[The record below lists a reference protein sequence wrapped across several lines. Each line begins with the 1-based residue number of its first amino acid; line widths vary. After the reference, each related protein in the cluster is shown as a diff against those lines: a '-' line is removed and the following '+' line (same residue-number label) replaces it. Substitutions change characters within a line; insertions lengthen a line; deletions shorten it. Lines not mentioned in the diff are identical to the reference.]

1 MCAMNMPPER
11 EARIRAIPGNKTCAD
26 CSNINPQWASV
37 SYGILVCLECSGH
50 HRALG
55 VHLSF
60 VRSVQ
65 MDSWTEKQM
74 EAMERSGGNVAL
86 EKFLSS
92 RGITKNWPVAA
103 KYGTKQ
109 AAYYRERLSRWLDGK
124 TEPPPDPGNYDPVS
138 GGDAQGAEPLPGE
151 STDDYN
157 ARQARLREAARERL
171 RAKFGDG
178 AMGGVGS
185 SGATSYGTSSGG
197 VEDWG
202 LGEIGGA
209 AVGAASK
216 VGGAVGTVV
225 GGVGN
230 FLKANVLENT
240 DLHASVRNQWA
251 SIRQSVSQSDIDNY
265 KKTVSADEENSLRRS
280 MSWGVGAMGEFL
292 QNASEGLGKMMDDG
306 EGSSQAPPAP
316 RCPKNHKLRTSPA
329 SATKCD
335 LCPARGT
342 RYACCDGCDY
352 NICTKCFEKPVE
364 GRSTPGSKGMTFDDD
379 WGEDA
384 PPAAPTK
391 EDMNKIAQ
399 DLGMR
404 LDTPKTRQPAS
415 KPEESKRVSATP
427 APKPTPAAATPQKP
441 KPKEKAK
448 LPDADDFFAEFGV

>member
-1 MCAMNMPPER
+1 MNMPPER

-92 RGITKNWPVAA
+92 RGIMKNWPVAA

-202 LGEIGGA
+202 LGEIGEKSCSGYEHERKSSA
-209 AVGAASK
+209 RNEKGDQGSQTWCQTHSARKIVQIRYRM
-216 VGGAVGTVV
+216 
-225 GGVGN
+225 
-230 FLKANVLENT
+230 LQYLEGPCY
-240 DLHASVRNQWA
+240 HG
-251 SIRQSVSQSDIDNY
+251 
-265 KKTVSADEENSLRRS
+265 ELRREGGKCLDLVLV
-280 MSWGVGAMGEFL
+280 WTVLAL
-292 QNASEGLGKMMDDG
+292 Q
-306 EGSSQAPPAP
+306 SQ
-316 RCPKNHKLRTSPA
+316 
-329 SATKCD
+329 
-335 LCPARGT
+335 
-342 RYACCDGCDY
+342 
-352 NICTKCFEKPVE
+352 
-364 GRSTPGSKGMTFDDD
+364 
-379 WGEDA
+379 
-384 PPAAPTK
+384 
-391 EDMNKIAQ
+391 
-399 DLGMR
+399 
-404 LDTPKTRQPAS
+404 
-415 KPEESKRVSATP
+415 
-427 APKPTPAAATPQKP
+427 
-441 KPKEKAK
+441 
-448 LPDADDFFAEFGV
+448 